1 MATEVEVTTENFE
14 AEVASSDV
22 PVLVDFWA
30 EWCMPCKMIA
40 PVLQELAE
48 EYDGR
53 LKIGKVDVDSHPEVA
68 SRYNV
73 VSIPT
78 LLLFRNG
85 EMVKQHVGAAP
96 KPTLEAL
103 FKDLV

>member
-1 MATEVEVTTENFE
+1 
-14 AEVASSDV
+14 
-22 PVLVDFWA
+22 
-30 EWCMPCKMIA
+30 MPCKMIA
-40 PVLQELAE
+40 PVLHELAE

-53 LKIGKVDVDSHPEVA
+53 LKIGKLDVDSYPEVA

-78 LLLFRNG
+78 LLLFHNG
-85 EMVKQHVGAAP
+85 EMVKQHVGAAAR
-96 KPTLEAL
+96 PTLEAI